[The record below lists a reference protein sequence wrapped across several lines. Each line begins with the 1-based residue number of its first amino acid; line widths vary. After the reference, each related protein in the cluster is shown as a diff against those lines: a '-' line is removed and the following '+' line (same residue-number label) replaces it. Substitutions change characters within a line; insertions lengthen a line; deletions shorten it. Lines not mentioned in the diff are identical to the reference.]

1 MVPSAKSRRKEATA
15 PVVEMQ
21 KVREETTVPSV
32 EDVED
37 LALSSAVKVLVVKVV
52 GSCEAGYVLV
62 PEMASS
68 FEVLKRRIATRF
80 PGVPL
85 ANMKKV
91 SSASSED
98 PLPFSANLKWIMYT
112 QIMYSKFGSRE
123 SVEIGEQGQPL
134 PAFQS
139 GDKIDLL
146 PKGMHPALLMQ
157 YCETLFELFI
167 LFSFKGVWLPGKE
180 GKNDAML
187 LSEFCENVLRCKP
200 EYQDSHGLLL
210 PSFLTFL
217 SN

>member
-1 MVPSAKSRRKEATA
+1 MKSRRQEA

-21 KVREETTVPSV
+21 EVQEETAVPPV

-62 PEMASS
+62 PELASS

-146 PKGMHPALLMQ
+146 PKGTRPP
-157 YCETLFELFI
+157 LF
-167 LFSFKGVWLPGKE
+167 
-180 GKNDAML
+180 ML
-187 LSEFCENVLRCKP
+187 IRPL
-200 EYQDSHGLLL
+200 
-210 PSFLTFL
+210 
-217 SN
+217 